1 MDALPLSD
9 SQAAGDTKK
18 QGIGEKELSTHHHME
33 NEIFPKYIRD
43 SLTKLGG
50 LFRGPFRGQNP

>member
-1 MDALPLSD
+1 MDALSLSD
-9 SQAAGDTKK
+9 SQAAGVTKK
-18 QGIGEKELSTHHHME
+18 QGIGEKELSTHHHMG